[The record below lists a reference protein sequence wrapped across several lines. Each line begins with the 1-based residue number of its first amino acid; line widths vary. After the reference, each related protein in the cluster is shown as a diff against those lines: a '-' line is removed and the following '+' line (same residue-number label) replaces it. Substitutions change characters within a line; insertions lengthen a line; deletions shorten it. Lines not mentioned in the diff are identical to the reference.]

1 MIAIFSLLLVLVIS
15 LLITRIA
22 TIALTYTGLSR
33 QSAKFQARSAF
44 TGVGFTT
51 SESEK
56 VVNHPVR
63 RRILLVMMLVGNAGI
78 VTVISTFILGFI
90 QLPSGS
96 SAVIRVLF
104 LAAGVTLLVTL
115 SMSSWMDRRLSKTIS
130 WALKKYTN
138 LDVKDYAS
146 ILHLAGEYSIHE
158 IYIRPGDW
166 MAERELMDLKLADEG
181 VLVLGIVRSGDKFLG
196 TPRGD
201 TEVKPA
207 DTLILY
213 GRTSD
218 IARLDQRRKGPGG
231 NIQHAEAVAVQK
243 IKKKKEE

>member
-1 MIAIFSLLLVLVIS
+1 MIAIFSLLLVLVFS
-15 LLITRIA
+15 LLITHAA

-33 QSAKFQARSAF
+33 QAAKFQARSAF

-51 SESEK
+51 TESEK
-56 VVNHPVR
+56 VVNYPVR
-63 RRILLVMMLVGNAGI
+63 RRILMLMMVVGNAGI

-90 QLPSGS
+90 QLPGIG
-96 SAVIRVLF
+96 SAVMRALL
-104 LAAGVTLLVTL
+104 LAVGVALLVTL
-115 SMSSWMDRRLSKTIS
+115 SMSSWMDQKLSKAIS
-130 WALKKYTN
+130 WALRKYTD

-158 IYIRPGDW
+158 VYVEEKDW
-166 MAERELMDLKLADEG
+166 MADRSLNDLKLSDEG
-181 VLVLGIVRSGDKFLG
+181 VLILGIVRRDGKFVG

-201 TEVKPA
+201 TVVKPS

-218 IARLDQRRKGPGG
+218 IAKLDQRRKGPGG
-231 NIQHAEAVAVQK
+231 NIQHAEAVAAHK
-243 IKKKKEE
+243 IKKKAE